1 MFAGVSGIILPME
14 KRNEFDSEK
23 LLRNVSES
31 LLASATAVSEA
42 SHRLV
47 VETTHVAEII
57 TEVFF
62 RGGKLLICGNGGSA
76 ADSQHIA
83 AELVGRFR
91 SERRALPAIALTT
104 DSSILTSLANDYE
117 VSQMFSRQVRAA
129 GHEGDVL
136 LAISTSGSSPNVL
149 AAVKEARAMS
159 ITTIGLTGSNGD
171 DLVGACDF
179 AVKVPA
185 DETARIQEIHLVM
198 AHAFCGAIEAA
209 FVDE

>member
-1 MFAGVSGIILPME
+1 MIRAMTKGRNTESTAASDFVRDSME
-14 KRNEFDSEK
+14 
-23 LLRNVSES
+23 
-31 LLASATAVSEA
+31 ASAKYVSSASADLIEPTA
-42 SHRLV
+42 
-47 VETTHVAEII
+47 HVADII
-57 TEVFF
+57 IKVFR

-104 DSSILTSLANDYE
+104 DSSILTALANDYE

-149 AAVKEARAMS
+149 AAVSEARSMS
-159 ITTIGLTGSNGD
+159 ITTIGLTGADGD
-171 DLVGACDF
+171 ELVAACDY
-179 AVKVPA
+179 AVKAPA
-185 DETARIQEIHLVM
+185 HETARIQEIHIVL

-209 FVDE
+209 FLDG